1 MQAVILNGRKPLMND
16 ARLERVLALIDA
28 ANAKDPNIDV
38 SEGIGQ
44 PRELVYGR
52 RMSAWLDRLSPGAP
66 ALLQIAARGQHIR
79 RWEVPRDSYPATREG
94 YLKWRS
100 YLYGFHGKHVAA
112 LMVQAGYEDAVVQ
125 RVKTI
130 IQKRGVKT
138 YPEVQAIEDV
148 ACLVFLEHYFEN
160 FAATQDTDKLIAIM
174 QKTWKKMSDRGH
186 ELALTM
192 PLPEPLQG
200 IVAQALEAV

>member
-1 MQAVILNGRKPLMND
+1 MND

-38 SEGIGQ
+38 SEGARQ

-52 RMSAWLDRLSPGAP
+52 RMSAWLDQLSPGP
-66 ALLQIAARGQHIR
+66 SALLQIAARGQHIR

-100 YLYGFHGKHVAA
+100 YLYGFHGEHVAA
-112 LMVQAGYEDAVVQ
+112 LMVQAGYEDAAVQ

-138 YPEVQAIEDV
+138 DPEVQAIEDV

-160 FAATQDTDKLIAIM
+160 FAVTQDTDKLIAIV

-186 ELALTM
+186 ELALTLPL

-200 IVAQALEAV
+200 IVAQALEAG